1 MAKKRREKWLF
12 ETKVH
17 FLKVVQKQIRESSS
31 LFLLPVVEKNTADEE
46 PFSSSYFVRPCF
58 SKSDA
63 LNKQFLGIDD
73 GR

>member
-1 MAKKRREKWLF
+1 MVIRNQSPLF
-12 ETKVH
+12 ESCLETNK
-17 FLKVVQKQIRESSS
+17 RSSS
-31 LFLLPVVEKNTADEE
+31 LFLLPVVEKKTADEE